1 MRPKKSKE
9 PKKYAV
15 GGMIAGAALGLG
27 QAGLGAY
34 QMRQGQRAA
43 SQIKEAST
51 ARPSEY
57 AQLLKQARNADLEQ
71 RRLEELNRSIATGIS
86 AAQQGGGRAL
96 VGALPNMVRAGDA
109 GALDILGQRQAQ
121 TMQALQFG
129 AQGGERELGR
139 EFQREMMERQ
149 AAQAAI
155 EGGLQNFAGGLGQIG
170 TAAIFGLQSGND
182 GTESSAVP
190 TSMEDQARKE
200 TLASLRRTQR
210 ERNKIGESLVDLQ
223 GQLDDEQVPLLA
235 ASAPKIAN
243 ILAPEE
249 EFDLENKRFL
259 LPSQMKQGGMVTGG
273 KFDHKTNPIDIIQ
286 QGRKVGEMTGG
297 EVILNPQQQ
306 KKLSKESAYFRQ
318 LLKKFNKQK

>member
-1 MRPKKSKE
+1 
-9 PKKYAV
+9 
-15 GGMIAGAALGLG
+15 
-27 QAGLGAY
+27 
-34 QMRQGQRAA
+34 
-43 SQIKEAST
+43 
-51 ARPSEY
+51 
-57 AQLLKQARNADLEQ
+57 
-71 RRLEELNRSIATGIS
+71 
-86 AAQQGGGRAL
+86 
-96 VGALPNMVRAGDA
+96 VGALPGMVRAGDA

-129 AQGGERELGR
+129 AQGAEREIGR
-139 EFQREMMERQ
+139 EINREMMERG
-149 AAQAAI
+149 AAQAAL
-155 EGGLQNFAGGLGQIG
+155 EGGLQNIAGGLGQIG

-190 TSMEDQARKE
+190 ASMEDQARKE

-297 EVILNPQQQ
+297 EVILNPSQQ